1 MSATWS
7 VRARLART
15 GLALLVTFG
24 FILAA
29 CGGDDGDKAAKDDTT
44 EEPAGGAGSDGGQAE
59 EADSAVT
66 IKGFIFKPSPLQVK
80 AGTRVTWTNEDQI
93 QHTVTSGTPGSKDG
107 KFDGTLDGAG
117 KTFTFTFDSPGTYA
131 YFCDRHNSMTGEV
144 VVS

>member
-15 GLALLVTFG
+15 GLALLVAFG

-29 CGGDDGDKAAKDDTT
+29 CGGDSGDKAAKDETT
-44 EEPAGGAGSDGGQAE
+44 EEPAAEPGQAE

-66 IKGFIFKPSPLQVK
+66 IKGFIFKPSPLPVK

-93 QHTVTSGTPGSKDG
+93 QHTVTSGAPGSKDG

-117 KTFTFTFDSPGTYA
+117 KTFTFTFDTPGTYA